1 MAKDRDI
8 DERIERVEEI
18 IRQLE
23 SGEVDSSTAE
33 RLFEEGQRKLD
44 EVREILDRGDG
55 EIVELPE

>member
-1 MAKDRDI
+1 MAKDRKI
-8 DERIERVEEI
+8 NERIERVEEI

-23 SGEVDSSTAE
+23 SGEMDSGDPE

-55 EIVELPE
+55 DVVELPE

>member
-18 IRQLE
+18 IQQLE
-23 SGEVDSSTAE
+23 SGEVDSGTAE
-33 RLFEEGQRKLD
+33 QLFEEGQRKLD
-44 EVREILDRGDG
+44 EVREILDHGDA

>member
-23 SGEVDSSTAE
+23 SGEVASSTAE

-44 EVREILDRGDG
+44 EVREILDGGDD

>member
-1 MAKDRDI
+1 MVKDRDI

-33 RLFEEGQRKLD
+33 RLFGEGQRKLD
-44 EVREILDRGDG
+44 KVREILDGGDG

>member
-23 SGEVDSSTAE
+23 SGEVDSSSAE

-44 EVREILDRGDG
+44 EVREVLDRGDG